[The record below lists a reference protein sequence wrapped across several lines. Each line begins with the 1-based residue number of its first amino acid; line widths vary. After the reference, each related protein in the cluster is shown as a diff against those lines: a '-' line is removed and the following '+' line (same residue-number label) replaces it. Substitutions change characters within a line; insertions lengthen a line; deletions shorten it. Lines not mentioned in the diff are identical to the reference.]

1 MHSNLARTA
10 TNVAYPEAVL
20 VMQILTNP
28 SVLDNLNQQGYR
40 VDWEEVLSLFCKT
53 PVISKPNSK
62 TKTARKGGK
71 EKQ

>member
-1 MHSNLARTA
+1 MHSNLVRTA
-10 TNVAYPEAVL
+10 AGITNTESIL

-28 SVLDNLNQQGYR
+28 SVLDNLEVQGYR
-40 VDWEEVLSLFCKT
+40 VDWEEVLRLFT
-53 PVISKPNSK
+53 PMPVIYKLESN